1 MLVVHFGLTVLV
13 ALDAFEDLKIAWKY
27 VTVQT
32 SQPTVGSPLDI
43 KGMIESSVV
52 PPIGAMAAFT
62 RGREAGRLVIRI
74 VGVVVVGAV
83 TGVAIAWRALK
94 LAVLVARVTGRIAV
108 RTCQREDGIVI
119 EDGAVPLVRVVAT
132 FTRC

>member
-1 MLVVHFGLTVLV
+1 MFV
-13 ALDAFEDLKIAWKY
+13 AQDAFEGLKVARKY

-43 KGMIESSVV
+43 KGVIEGGVV

-108 RTCQREDGIVI
+108 RTRQREDGVVI
-119 EDGAVPLVRVVAT
+119 KVGTVPLIGVVAA
-132 FTRC
+132 FARR